1 MKPSLRTLILAAA
14 AMLPLPVLAADYD
27 PPIVVDQPVEEVPVE
42 VGSGWYLRGDI
53 GYNFSLDPRGDFDFR
68 DFDTTSGTYSSDIFD
83 TASLGEGVTWG
94 AGFGYNF
101 TDMIRADFTVDGFRA
116 DFDGT
121 TSSAG
126 PCVGGAAFVGTT
138 CRSEDNADAAALSFM
153 VNGYVDLGT
162 YVGFT
167 PYVGGGLGY
176 TYIDWGTLSGNNF
189 CVDGAGAC
197 PPGSAITATTEND
210 GEQSWRFTYAAMAG
224 IAYDVSQNLK
234 IDLGYRYR
242 RIEGGPMFAFDALS
256 AGAGASGTAGN
267 DPGFSSHEVRLGLRY
282 EIW

>member
-1 MKPSLRTLILAAA
+1 MKASLRTLILATAA
-14 AMLPLPVLAADYD
+14 ALPLPALAADYD
-27 PPIVVDQPVEEVPVE
+27 PPIVIDQPVEEVPVE

-53 GYNFSLDPRGDFDFR
+53 GYNFDLQARGDFDFR
-68 DFDTTSGTYSSDIFD
+68 DFDPASGTYSPDSFD
-83 TASLGEGVTWG
+83 TASVGDGVTWG
-94 AGFGYNF
+94 VGVGYNF
-101 TDMIRADFTVDGFRA
+101 TDMVRADFTVDGFRA

-126 PCVGGAAFVGTT
+126 PCVGDPPFVGTN
-138 CRSEDNADAAALSFM
+138 CRSEDNADAVALSLLA
-153 VNGYVDLGT
+153 NGYVDLGT

-176 TYIDWGTLSGNNF
+176 TYIDWGTLNGSNF
-189 CVDGAGAC
+189 CVDGAVAAC
-197 PPGSAITATTEND
+197 PVNSVVARTEND
-210 GEQSWRFTYAAMAG
+210 GEQSWRFTYALMAG

-242 RIEGGPMFAFDALS
+242 RIEGGPMFAFDAGS
-256 AGAGASGTAGN
+256 VGGGATGGAGD

-282 EIW
+282 ALW

>member
-1 MKPSLRTLILAAA
+1 MKASLRILISAIAVGLSPSAF
-14 AMLPLPVLAADYD
+14 AADYE

-53 GYNFSLDPRGDFDFR
+53 GYNFDLQARGDFDFR
-68 DFDTTSGTYSSDIFD
+68 DFNPITGVYSPDVFD
-83 TASLGEGVTWG
+83 TASLGEQVTWG

-116 DFDGT
+116 NFDGT
-121 TSSAG
+121 TSSG
-126 PCVGGAAFVGTT
+126 SPCAGAAAFIGTA
-138 CRSEDNADAAALSFM
+138 CRSQDSSDAAALSFM

-176 TYIDWGTLSGNNF
+176 TYIDWGTLSGSNF
-189 CVDGAGAC
+189 CVDGAVAC
-197 PPGSAITATTEND
+197 PAGSPLVANTEND
-210 GEQSWRFTYAAMAG
+210 GEESWRFTYAAMAG

-242 RIEGGPMFAFDALS
+242 RIEGGPMFAFDAGS
-256 AGAGASGTAGN
+256 AGAGASGTAGD
-267 DPGFSSHEVRLGLRY
+267 DPGFSSHEVRVGLRY
-282 EIW
+282 ELW